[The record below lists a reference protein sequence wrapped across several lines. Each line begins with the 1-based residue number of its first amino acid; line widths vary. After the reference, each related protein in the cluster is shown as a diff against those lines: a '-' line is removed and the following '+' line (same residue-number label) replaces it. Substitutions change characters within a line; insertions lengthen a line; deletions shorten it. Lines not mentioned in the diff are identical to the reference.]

1 MILWDFPFFF
11 LWSPTAN
18 MAEPILAHDGSY
30 DAFIAKEVPFGGPDD
45 EKIMFAPN
53 CSPDEANQ

>member
-1 MILWDFPFFF
+1 
-11 LWSPTAN
+11 

-45 EKIMFAPN
+45 EKIMFVPI